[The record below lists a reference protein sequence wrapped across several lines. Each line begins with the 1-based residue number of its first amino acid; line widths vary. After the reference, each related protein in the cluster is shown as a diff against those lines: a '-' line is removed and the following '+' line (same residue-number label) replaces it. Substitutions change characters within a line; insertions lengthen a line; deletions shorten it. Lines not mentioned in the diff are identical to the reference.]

1 MISKKSV
8 QDVLDVARVEDIVGD
23 FVGLKRR
30 GVNLIGLCPFHG
42 EKTPSFNVSPV
53 RNIFKCFGCGKG
65 GDAVTFLREHDS
77 MSFED
82 AIRYIAKRYNL
93 PLEEV
98 ELSPEAIQ
106 ERLQE
111 DSLYLLNDFALE
123 FYQKQ
128 MLETDLGKSI
138 ALNYFKQRGFL
149 DETIQKFSLG
159 YAPEAYDA
167 LTKAAISAGYKEDLL
182 KKLKLSTDANR
193 DFFRARVMFPI
204 QNLTGKVVAFAGR
217 TLSSDKSQPKYIN
230 SPESELYHKSKVLYG
245 AFQGKK
251 EIAKKDLCIVVEGY
265 SDVISLHQ
273 SGIENAVAPCG
284 TALNEDHAR
293 VLKRLTSSGNILF
306 LFDGDAAGI
315 AAATKNLKNVLS
327 QDLNVKIAI
336 LPDGEDPDSFVTKNG
351 AEALRQFL
359 DQQAQDF
366 IYFKIQQQK
375 AKIDKDPIEKVKLL
389 REIIELIGL
398 IPDGLKRA
406 VYTKECSA
414 RLEVSEESL
423 LQELNKTMFQEAA
436 KKKQQAERQY
446 FRENGGNGNPYMPS
460 PTDEMEF
467 ITAPRQKSQ
476 QIGVEYGSDFQEKDI
491 IRILLLAGDKIFDVE
506 QNVTVAEFIISNI
519 DDVLDDFDNKTFER
533 IAKECATLVRN
544 GDTVRFQYFVQHQ
557 DEGIR
562 KMAIDFSTSPNDDY
576 SHNWEIRHQSPLRNQ
591 KPVEENFT
599 EDSYQALR
607 HFRLRRLM
615 RLCDKNQAKVK
626 EFPRDGDGEQFML
639 LLKAQ
644 HKLMELRNSLATE
657 LGIVTLK

>member
-8 QDVLDVARVEDIVGD
+8 QDVLDVVRVEDIVGD

-65 GDAVTFLREHDS
+65 GDSVTFLREHDS

-149 DETIQKFSLG
+149 DDTIQKFSLG

-167 LTKAAISAGYKEDLL
+167 LTKAAIGAGYKEDLL

-293 VLKRLTSSGNILF
+293 VLKRLTSGGNILF

-359 DQQAQDF
+359 DQEAQDF

-446 FRENGGNGNPYMPS
+446 FRENGGNENPYMPS

-576 SHNWEIRHQSPLRNQ
+576 SHNWETRHQSPLRNQ
-591 KPVEENFT
+591 KPAEENFT

>member
-1 MISKKSV
+1 MIAKKSV
-8 QDVLDVARVEDIVGD
+8 QDVFDAVRIEDIVGD

-30 GVNLIGLCPFHG
+30 GVNMIGLCPFHG

-82 AIRYIAKRYNL
+82 AIRYIAKRYNM

-98 ELSPEAIQ
+98 ELSAEAIQ

-159 YAPEAYDA
+159 YAPESYDG
-167 LTKAAISAGYKEDLL
+167 LTKAALSAGYKEDLL
-182 KKLKLSTDANR
+182 KKLKLSTDSNR

-204 QNLTGKVVAFAGR
+204 QNLTGKIVAFAGR

-284 TALNEDHAR
+284 TALNEGHAT
-293 VLKRLTSSGNILF
+293 VLKRLTPSGNILF

-315 AAATKNLKNVLS
+315 AAATKNLKNVLA

-336 LPDGEDPDSFVTKNG
+336 LPNGEDPDSYVTKNG

-359 DQQAQDF
+359 EQNAQDF
-366 IYFKIQQQK
+366 IYFKILQQK
-375 AKIDKDPIEKVKLL
+375 ATIDKDPIEKVKLL
-389 REIIELIGL
+389 REIIELIAL

-406 VYTKECSA
+406 VYTKECAA
-414 RLEVSEESL
+414 RLEVSEDSL
-423 LQELNKTMFQEAA
+423 LQELNKTMFQDAA
-436 KKKQQAERQY
+436 KKRQQAERQY
-446 FRENGGNGNPYMPS
+446 NRETGGGSNPYLPS
-460 PTDEMEF
+460 GAEELEF
-467 ITAPRQKSQ
+467 ISAPRQKSQ
-476 QIGVEYGSDFQEKDI
+476 QVHVEYGNDFQEKDI
-491 IRILLLAGDKIFDVE
+491 IRILLLAGDKLFDVE
-506 QNVTVAEFIISNI
+506 QNITVGEFIISNI

-533 IAKECATLVRN
+533 VAKECASLIRN
-544 GDTVRFQYFVQHQ
+544 GETINFQYFVQHH
-557 DEGIR
+557 DEGLR
-562 KMAIDFSTSPNDDY
+562 KMAIDVSTSPADDY
-576 SHNWEIRHQSPLRNQ
+576 SPNWMDRHNLPLQNQ
-591 KPVEENFT
+591 KVPEENFT

-615 RLCDKNQAKVK
+615 RLCDKNQAKIK
-626 EFPRDGDGEQFML
+626 EFPSDGDSEQFML

-644 HKLMELRNSLATE
+644 HKLMELRNTLATE

>member
-1 MISKKSV
+1 VISKKSV
-8 QDVLDVARVEDIVGD
+8 QDVLDAVRVEDIVGD

-93 PLEEV
+93 ALEEV

-149 DETIQKFSLG
+149 DDTIQKFSLG

-167 LTKAAISAGYKEDLL
+167 LTKTAISAGYKDEFL
-182 KKLKLSTDANR
+182 KKLKLTTDSNR

-336 LPDGEDPDSFVTKNG
+336 LPDGEDPDSYVTKNG

-359 DQQAQDF
+359 EQESQDF
-366 IYFKIQQQK
+366 IPFKIKQQK
-375 AKIDKDPIEKVKLL
+375 VKIDKDPVQKVKLIQ
-389 REIIELIGL
+389 EILELITVV
-398 IPDGLKRA
+398 PDPFDSKRRE
-406 VYTKECSA
+406 YIKECSKELDVDELSLQIE
-414 RLEVSEESL
+414 LERAVLREKEKEKNKYHRNTEQEEV
-423 LQELNKTMFQEAA
+423 KH
-436 KKKQQAERQY
+436 
-446 FRENGGNGNPYMPS
+446 REEDFIS
-460 PTDEMEF
+460 PK
-467 ITAPRQKSQ
+467 PQKSFQ
-476 QIGVEYGSDFQEKDI
+476 REVFLGNSFQEKDI
-491 IRILLLAGDKIFDVE
+491 IRILLLAGDKLFDVE
-506 QNVTVAEFIISNI
+506 QNITVAEFIISNI

-533 IAKECATLVRN
+533 VAKECASLVRN
-544 GDTVRFQYFVQHQ
+544 GDTVRFQYFIQHH

-576 SHNWEIRHQSPLRNQ
+576 SHNWETRHQSPLRNQ

-626 EFPRDGDGEQFML
+626 EFPRDGDSEQFML

-644 HKLMELRNSLATE
+644 HKLMELRNALATE